1 MTRSLGAALIAAT
14 LFYSPFSFAV
24 VDMKNANYSESWID
38 VTVPGSGMDFKIQRH
53 YNSRSIFT
61 GMFGYGWC
69 SDYETTLERTPEGGL
84 KLQECGAGQEI
95 TYQSAKADGKGI
107 DVTVN
112 QILEYARKVN
122 RTATP
127 QYFSELKAQLQENA
141 GLRQR
146 WAVEAKLRI
155 PEAKKGSV
163 YEASTLEVEKI
174 AYDGTFFTRTMT
186 DGTLQKF
193 DNNGRLVYVYDKNGN
208 YVKMVYNGD
217 LLKELVDNNA
227 RKLSFAYANN
237 KKVKEI
243 TGPNGIKAEYTFK
256 GEDLTEVRNMWKN
269 KYAYQYDDVHNLL
282 RVDFPDKTFLALTYN
297 KNNDWVTSFTE
308 RAVNGPACT
317 ESYTYEV
324 DKKAPDDH
332 YWSVAVKK
340 CGKEVQ
346 NQARFEFWHKKRPDG
361 KRYLNRVIT
370 KSNTDSLD
378 VTYHADL
385 GRPVQIKKNN
395 FVTTF
400 GYYPNGL
407 IQWKSTEQQRLTFDY
422 KNEFNKVSRVVTE
435 YYDAYKK
442 VNRKRETTFRYDGK
456 ANLVFASN
464 SDGQTVALTY
474 DLKGRIASITDQA
487 KKEVRIQ
494 YEERT
499 GKPATITRP
508 NVGTIQVSY
517 KPNGEI
523 QKVDSKEGPT
533 VAVQVAA
540 TFNNLLDIIAP
551 ATSELSL

>member
-1 MTRSLGAALIAAT
+1 MMRSLSAAMMAAT
-14 LFYSPFSFAV
+14 LLVSLNSFAV

-38 VTVPGSGMDFKIQRH
+38 VTVPGSGVDFKIQRH
-53 YNSRSIFT
+53 YNSRSTFS

-95 TYQSAKADGKGI
+95 SYQPARSDGKGV
-107 DVTVN
+107 DVTVK
-112 QILEYARKVN
+112 QIMDYARKTN

-127 QYFSELKAQLQENA
+127 AYFETLRLQLLENA

-155 PEAKKGSV
+155 PEAKKGAV

-174 AYDGTFFTRTMT
+174 TYDGNYFTRTLT

-193 DNNGRLVYVYDKNGN
+193 DREGRLVFVYDKNGN
-208 YVKMVYNGD
+208 YVKMVYNGG
-217 LLKELVDNNA
+217 LLRELVDNNA
-227 RKLSFAYANN
+227 RKLSLSYSTN
-237 KKVKEI
+237 KKVREI
-243 TGPNGIKAEYTFK
+243 TGPGQIKAEYTFK
-256 GEDLTEVRNMWKN
+256 GEDLVEVRNMWKN
-269 KYAYQYDDVHNLL
+269 KYAYKYDDLHNLL

-308 RAVNGPACT
+308 RAVGGPACT
-317 ESYTYEV
+317 ELYTYEV

-332 YWSVAVKK
+332 YWSIANKK
-340 CGKEVQ
+340 CGKEIQ
-346 NQARFEFWHKKRPDG
+346 NQARFEFWHKKRSDG
-361 KRYLNRVIT
+361 KRFLHRVLT

-378 VTYHADL
+378 VTYHAEL

-395 FVTTF
+395 QVTTF

-407 IQWKSTEQQRLTFDY
+407 IQWKSTDQFKMNFDY
-422 KNEFNKVSRVVTE
+422 KNQFNKVSKVVTE
-435 YYDAYKK
+435 YYDAAKK
-442 VNRKRETTFRYDGK
+442 VNKKRETVFRYDNK

-464 SDGQTVALTY
+464 TDGQTVALTY
-474 DLKGRIASITDQA
+474 DLRGRIASITDQA

-499 GKPATITRP
+499 GKPASITRP
-508 NVGTIQVSY
+508 SVGTIQVTY

-523 QKVDSKEGPT
+523 LKVDSKEGPT
-533 VAVQVAA
+533 VAVQVAS